1 MLSLSRNLAD
11 NLLTLKGLFMRILFA
26 YFAIIALMQPAI
38 SGEYRYYYNG
48 NGNNVGS
55 SMPAGQ
61 NTFYYDGQG
70 NNIGSA
76 MKAGKNTFYYD
87 AQGNNVG
94 SSMSS
99 GSNGE

>member
-1 MLSLSRNLAD
+1 MKLIIQLAALLSTIPSPVFAGSTNFYD
-11 NLLTLKGLFMRILFA
+11 NDGSYL
-26 YFAIIALMQPAI
+26 
-38 SGEYRYYYNG
+38 
-48 NGNNVGS
+48 GS

-61 NTFYYDGQG
+61 NTFYYDGHG

-94 SSMSS
+94 SSTSS
-99 GSNGE
+99 GLNDE

>member
-1 MLSLSRNLAD
+1 M
-11 NLLTLKGLFMRILFA
+11 K
-26 YFAIIALMQPAI
+26 IALVFIGITSLITPAI
-38 SGEYRYYYNG
+38 SGEYRYYYDG

-70 NNIGSA
+70 NDIGTA
-76 MKAGKNTFYYD
+76 MKAGKKTFYYD

-94 SSMSS
+94 SSTAS
-99 GSNGE
+99 GLNEER

>member
-1 MLSLSRNLAD
+1 MITRFRQRLIMQVIF
-11 NLLTLKGLFMRILFA
+11 LLFINIPLTH
-26 YFAIIALMQPAI
+26 PAS
-38 SGEYRYYYNG
+38 SGEYQYYYDG
-48 NGNNVGS
+48 NGNNVAS
-55 SMPAGQ
+55 TMPAGQ

-76 MKAGKNTFYYD
+76 MKAGRNTFYYD

-99 GSNGE
+99 GLEE